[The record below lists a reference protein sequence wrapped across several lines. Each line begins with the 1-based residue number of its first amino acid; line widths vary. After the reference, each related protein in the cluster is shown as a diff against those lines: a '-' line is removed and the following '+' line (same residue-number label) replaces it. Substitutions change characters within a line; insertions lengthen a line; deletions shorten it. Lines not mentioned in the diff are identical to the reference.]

1 MKKLVFL
8 FCLVFSPLALLCVSG
23 HVGNPEL
30 DKLNGSEALVAPE
43 TKTAKEELPCD
54 SLAIAI
60 RTLSDWQVASGSYYD
75 PKDTLQTKPECDGKG
90 AFERM
95 VQSGSIALGSSFT
108 KFFVNKKKEMEVLIE
123 TNLKVVTP
131 FGKGI
136 FRLDDKM
143 GKSYSIDGNYFLDF
157 HEENLTKELILTGR
171 FKVLFR
177 IYEIREI

>member
-1 MKKLVFL
+1 MKKLSFL
-8 FCLVFSPLALLCVSG
+8 FFFVFSPIAVVIGVHGS
-23 HVGNPEL
+23 PEKG
-30 DKLNGSEALVAPE
+30 KLKVEMGEIEPIS
-43 TKTAKEELPCD
+43 KTVEEESCD

-60 RTLSDWQVASGSYYD
+60 KTLSDWQVASGSYYD
-75 PKDTLQTKPECDGKG
+75 PKDTTQTKVDCDGKG

-108 KFFVNKKKEMEVLIE
+108 KFFVKKKKEIEVLIE
-123 TNLKVVTP
+123 TNLNVVTP

-143 GKSYSIDGNYFLDF
+143 GEDYSIDGDYFLDF
-157 HEENLTKELILTGR
+157 HEENLTKELILAGR

-177 IYEIREI
+177 IHEIRKI

>member
-8 FCLVFSPLALLCVSG
+8 FGLVFSPLAFCVSG
-23 HVGNPEL
+23 HVGNPES

-43 TKTAKEELPCD
+43 TKTVREESVCD

-60 RTLSDWQVASGSYYD
+60 QTLSDWQFASGSYYD
-75 PKDTLQTKPECDGKG
+75 PKDTTQTKVGCDGKG

-95 VQSGSIALGSSFT
+95 IQSGSIALGSSFT
-108 KFFVNKKKEMEVLIE
+108 KFFVENKKEMEVLIE
-123 TNLKVVTP
+123 TNLNVMTP

-143 GKSYSIDGNYFLDF
+143 GKSYSMNSHNYFLDF
-157 HEENLTKELILTGR
+157 QEENLT
-171 FKVLFR
+171 
-177 IYEIREI
+177 